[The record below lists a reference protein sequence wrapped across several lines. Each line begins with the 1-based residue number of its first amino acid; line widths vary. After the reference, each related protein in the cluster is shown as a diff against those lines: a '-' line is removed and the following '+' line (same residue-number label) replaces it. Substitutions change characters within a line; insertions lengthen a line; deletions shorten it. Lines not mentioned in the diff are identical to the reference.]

1 MGVHD
6 SARDKILSKQRKIGQ
21 LLEQIDICQRE
32 KYGQRGDADNQ
43 DRKIQEKERQ
53 ISQLESDIRELEDIK
68 RRAEAFEMEIRMNV
82 DAHRKE
88 EIKYQLSMLKYDI
101 DRC

>member
-1 MGVHD
+1 MT
-6 SARDKILSKQRKIGQ
+6 LQQ
-21 LLEQIDICQRE
+21 QIDICERE
-32 KYGQRGDADNQ
+32 KYGQRGDADSQ

-53 ISQLESDIRELEDIK
+53 INQMESDIRELEDIK

-88 EIKYQLSMLKYDI
+88 EIKYQLQMLKYDI